1 MLGKWLIV
9 GFCVVA
15 AACAPREPESERA
28 RGEAE
33 LLASLQA
40 YTEADRVTFVLQ
52 VTNTTEGPL
61 DLTFPTGQSFDF
73 VVSDGG
79 REIWR
84 WSAEQM
90 FTQAIRHEQLGPGET
105 QRHEATWEPPP
116 GVEGELL
123 VRGVLTASDHAV
135 EQSARF
141 RI

>member
-1 MLGKWLIV
+1 
-9 GFCVVA
+9 
-15 AACAPREPESERA
+15 
-28 RGEAE
+28 
-33 LLASLQA
+33 
-40 YTEADRVTFVLQ
+40 